1 MNAFLKENTAFKAL
15 AVFLALFVWYLSK
28 ESGEPIQMS
37 FFTPVVF
44 KNVPDSYQVESDPTQ
59 INIVALTRNRES
71 FNPLEIQAVL
81 DLANSKPGQSPYQI
95 SERDI
100 LSPLEVKIARIQP
113 TQVELT
119 IEELVEIELP
129 IEPRFQG
136 KPKKGFLLDSI
147 AINPATIKVQGPKSV
162 VEPIKRVMTSQIDLN
177 GLDKSLDLIVQL
189 DLPQNNLQ
197 IRNQDVEYYTA
208 EIRIKSLPIKK
219 RFDNVPVYL
228 RNTVFVSVI
237 NPSVFNVFVEG
248 PAEILNR
255 LQPSE
260 IYGIIDLSES
270 EPGSYQIKPKPV
282 TPDEITV
289 LQQWPTVS
297 LWVKPERIEAE
308 QENVLDLFR

>member
-44 KNVPDSYQVESDPTQ
+44 KNVPDSYQVQSDPTQ

-81 DLANSKPGQSPYQI
+81 DLGNSKPGQSPYQI

-100 LSPLEVKIARIQP
+100 LSPLDVQIARIQP

-147 AINPATIKVQGPKSV
+147 AINPTTIKVQGPKSV

-177 GLDKSLDLIVQL
+177 GLDK
-189 DLPQNNLQ
+189 P
-197 IRNQDVEYYTA
+197 
-208 EIRIKSLPIKK
+208 
-219 RFDNVPVYL
+219 
-228 RNTVFVSVI
+228 
-237 NPSVFNVFVEG
+237 
-248 PAEILNR
+248 
-255 LQPSE
+255 
-260 IYGIIDLSES
+260 
-270 EPGSYQIKPKPV
+270 
-282 TPDEITV
+282 
-289 LQQWPTVS
+289 
-297 LWVKPERIEAE
+297 
-308 QENVLDLFR
+308 

>member
-1 MNAFLKENTAFKAL
+1 MNSFFRENSAFKAL

-44 KNVPDSYQVESDPTQ
+44 KNVPDTYQVESDPTQ

-81 DLANSKPGQSPYQI
+81 DLSNSKPGQTPYQI

-113 TQVELT
+113 TQVELS
-119 IEELVEIELP
+119 IEELIEAELP

-147 AINPATIKVQGPKSV
+147 AINPSTIRVQGPKSI

-189 DLPQNNLQ
+189 DLPQNNIL
-197 IRNQDVEYYTA
+197 IRDQDIDYYTA

-248 PAEILNR
+248 PAEVLNS
-255 LQPSE
+255 LQPAE
-260 IYGIIDLSES
+260 IYGIIDLSKT
-270 EPGSYQIKPKPV
+270 EPGSYQVKPKPV
-282 TPDEITV
+282 TPEEITV

-297 LWVKPERIEAE
+297 LWVKPDRLESKQEAG
-308 QENVLDLFR
+308 LDIFR